1 MSKEIQA
8 QLLEQYI
15 KILQQHQTLEINR
28 HELTRFIYE
37 MTQLNDDDVIKL
49 LDTLK
54 CMHENSIQHRDY
66 VIAQERKILKENPFA
81 GTQSGPN
88 HYLTRF
94 VEGVHTFV
102 PCKFPPVIRLP
113 EMIDTRKHYV
123 NSNGAFF
130 NPIGYVDSFAK
141 YYNSALA
148 IVLLYLEKLDEIK
161 RQKQRENEEFMKR
174 MEIPSLK
181 IPSLKSLTYHSL
193 GPEVR
198 EHLHNT
204 LDLEPPSKEGVA
216 TLNCPSALKR
226 PIPCATRKEYITQLR
241 IFHPDKNSGCIEDSI
256 KKFQILQNICKNSKG
271 GKRKKRRTNKRQKK
285 HKNNKTRRNKK

>member
-1 MSKEIQA
+1 MSKEMQA

-15 KILQQHQTLEINR
+15 NILQQHQTLEILPR
-28 HELTRFIYE
+28 ELTQFISE
-37 MTQLNDDDVIKL
+37 MTQLKDDDVIEL
-49 LDTLK
+49 HDMLK
-54 CMHENSIQHRDY
+54 CMHENSIQQRDY
-66 VIAQERKILKENPFA
+66 LQEQERKFIKENPYGMLYLQNFLM
-81 GTQSGPN
+81 TKHN
-88 HYLTRF
+88 HTI
-94 VEGVHTFV
+94 

-113 EMIDTRKHYV
+113 QMMWENIRKHYV
-123 NSNGAFF
+123 NSNGEFF
-130 NPIGYVDSFAK
+130 NYIGYLDSIVK

-193 GPEVR
+193 RPEVR

-271 GKRKKRRTNKRQKK
+271 GKRKKMRTNKRQKK

>member
-1 MSKEIQA
+1 MQA

-161 RQKQRENEEFMKR
+161 RQKQRENEE
-174 MEIPSLK
+174 
-181 IPSLKSLTYHSL
+181 
-193 GPEVR
+193 R
-198 EHLHNT
+198 ERRRQEQEERRREQEERRRQEERLREANYT
-204 LDLEPPSKEGVA
+204 QSA
-216 TLNCPSALKR
+216 TSDNLNCPSALKIPR
-226 PIPCATRKEYITQLR
+226 PCATRKEYITQSL
-241 IFHPDKNSGCIEDSI
+241 IFHPDKNSGCIEDST
-256 KKFQILQNICKNSKG
+256 KKFQILQNICKDSKG
-271 GKRKKRRTNKRQKK
+271 GKRKKRRTHKRQKK
-285 HKNNKTRRNKK
+285 NKTRRNKKVKYSKKK

>member
-1 MSKEIQA
+1 MQA

-161 RQKQRENEEFMKR
+161 R
-174 MEIPSLK
+174 
-181 IPSLKSLTYHSL
+181 
-193 GPEVR
+193 
-198 EHLHNT
+198 
-204 LDLEPPSKEGVA
+204 
-216 TLNCPSALKR
+216 
-226 PIPCATRKEYITQLR
+226 
-241 IFHPDKNSGCIEDSI
+241 
-256 KKFQILQNICKNSKG
+256 
-271 GKRKKRRTNKRQKK
+271 RR
-285 HKNNKTRRNKK
+285 

>member
-81 GTQSGPN
+81 GAQSGPN

-161 RQKQRENEEFMKR
+161 RQKQRENEE
-174 MEIPSLK
+174 
-181 IPSLKSLTYHSL
+181 
-193 GPEVR
+193 R
-198 EHLHNT
+198 ERRRQEQEERRREQEERRRQEERLREANYT
-204 LDLEPPSKEGVA
+204 QSA
-216 TLNCPSALKR
+216 TSDNLNCPSALKIPR
-226 PIPCATRKEYITQLR
+226 PCATRKEYITQSL
-241 IFHPDKNSGCIEDSI
+241 IFHPDKNSGCIEDST
-256 KKFQILQNICKNSKG
+256 KKFQILQNICKDSKG
-271 GKRKKRRTNKRQKK
+271 GKRKKRRTHKRQKK
-285 HKNNKTRRNKK
+285 NKTRRNKKVKYSKKK

>member
-1 MSKEIQA
+1 MQA

-81 GTQSGPN
+81 GAQSGPN

-161 RQKQRENEEFMKR
+161 RQKQRENEE
-174 MEIPSLK
+174 
-181 IPSLKSLTYHSL
+181 
-193 GPEVR
+193 R
-198 EHLHNT
+198 ERRRQEQEERRREQEERRRQEERLREANYT
-204 LDLEPPSKEGVA
+204 QSA
-216 TLNCPSALKR
+216 TSDNLNCPSALKIPR
-226 PIPCATRKEYITQLR
+226 PCATRKEYITQSL
-241 IFHPDKNSGCIEDSI
+241 IFHPDKNSGCIEDST
-256 KKFQILQNICKNSKG
+256 KKFQILQNICKDSKG
-271 GKRKKRRTNKRQKK
+271 GKRKKRRTHKRQKK
-285 HKNNKTRRNKK
+285 NKTRRNKKVKYSKKK

>member
-1 MSKEIQA
+1 MQA

-15 KILQQHQTLEINR
+15 KILQQHQTLEIHR

-37 MTQLNDDDVIKL
+37 MTQLNDDDVMKL

-66 VIAQERKILKENPFA
+66 VQEQERKILKENPLA
-81 GTQSGPN
+81 MVGREINYRLDVMTTMLSHPT
-88 HYLTRF
+88 HI
-94 VEGVHTFV
+94 

-113 EMIDTRKHYV
+113 QMMSDTRKHYV
-123 NSNGAFF
+123 NSNGEFF
-130 NPIGYVDSFAK
+130 NRIGYLDSIAK

-193 GPEVR
+193 RPEVR

-271 GKRKKRRTNKRQKK
+271 GKRKKMRTNKRQKK